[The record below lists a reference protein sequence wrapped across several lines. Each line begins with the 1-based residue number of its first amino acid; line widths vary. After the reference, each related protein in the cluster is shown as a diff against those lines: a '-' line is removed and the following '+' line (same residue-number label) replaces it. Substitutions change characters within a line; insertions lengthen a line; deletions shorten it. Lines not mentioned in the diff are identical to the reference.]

1 MEKNPIKFRLIST
14 GRYVFAELDGK
25 TIGPGIT
32 DLHFNAKDES
42 GGLKNQ
48 LNLSIDLD
56 AFEFCQT
63 DPLMKNMR
71 NIKRPP
77 LERQPLINN

>member
-56 AFEFCQT
+56 ALEFLPDGSFDEKYEKYQEAAAGT
-63 DPLMKNMR
+63 AAFDK
-71 NIKRPP
+71 
-77 LERQPLINN
+77 